1 MRIIDDFLCD
11 DYLKHIQEV
20 IPHLGYK
27 PHGSVYG
34 GVINFLNSI
43 NDGGGWPQ
51 TDAFN
56 YMAKKIQNLTY
67 MKESSIIRVYVN
79 LHPTG
84 KNHSGAFHEDDG
96 QITALYYPM
105 TWDKKYGGG
114 TEFEDGTV
122 VDYVTNRLFL
132 FDANKKHRG
141 MEHTNENLFRYT
153 VAFKMNA
160 EWK

>member
-1 MRIIDDFLCD
+1 MIIIDDFLCD
-11 DYLKHIQEV
+11 DYLNQIQGV
-20 IPHLGYK
+20 IPTLGYN
-27 PHGSVYG
+27 PHGSYANVF
-34 GVINFLNSI
+34 NFFNSI
-43 NDGGGWPQ
+43 GHPWPN
-51 TDAFN
+51 TDTFN

-79 LHPTG
+79 LHTTG
-84 KNHSGAFHEDDG
+84 KNHCGDFHEDDG

-122 VDYVTNRLFL
+122 VDYVTNRLVL

-160 EWK
+160 GWK